1 MIRLLDGNEYKK
13 EELLNKMDDDSF
25 YYGQLSSLALS
36 SSSCKKLLESPNS
49 YRKSFYQSDDT
60 QPLRDGRLFHLSVL
74 EPHKM
79 NDLIVIEGT
88 KAKKEFK
95 DATKE
100 HGSSMVYT
108 ASEVGSANLLGQALL
123 ANSKVNEYL
132 LGAKPEVPAIGE
144 IHGMPFRGKADA
156 LFTCP
161 LTDEVTVIDLKT
173 TSSPIDDFP
182 YSAKKFSYDLQA
194 YIYTRLFNATEFIF
208 IVINKTNSDIG
219 IYHCSQDFINQG
231 EYKVIRAI
239 EIYNQF
245 FSGEASEEKL
255 KDYYVTGIL

>member
-1 MIRLLDGNEYKK
+1 MIRLLDGNEYDKQ
-13 EELLNKMDDDSF
+13 ELLKKMDDDSF
-25 YYGQLSSLALS
+25 YYGELGRLALS
-36 SSSCKKLLESPNS
+36 SSSAKKLLESPNS
-49 YRKSFYQSDDT
+49 YRKSFYQSDDS

-95 DATKE
+95 DATSE

-108 ASEVGSANLLGQALL
+108 ASEVKTANMLGEVLLS
-123 ANSKVNEYL
+123 NSKVNEYL
-132 LGAKPEVPAIGE
+132 LGSEPEVPAIGE

-173 TSSPIDDFP
+173 TSSPVDDFP
-182 YSAKKFSYDLQA
+182 YSARKFSYDLQA
-194 YIYTRLFNATEFIF
+194 YIYTMLFGATEFMF

-219 IYHCSQDFINQG
+219 IYHCSQDFIAQG
-231 EYKVIRAI
+231 EQKLIRAI
-239 EIYNQF
+239 EVYNQF

-255 KDYYVTGIL
+255 KEYYVTGIL